1 MAGANR
7 LTPGDRGGFIPPT
20 GGALKRRS
28 IVLAAVCLALASP
41 AAAKPPITWVDGPVF
56 PKSGPPPGRTAFVL
70 NGPVDVSAFR
80 GDFASAF
87 GGDTLAGQAYFA
99 TALTE
104 CLSGARLLGEKPHG
118 IERDER
124 HRLGWTAFQPA
135 VTQDRNTWVISWTES
150 SKTEV
155 PGLDGADSLSAAL
168 ARTGAD
174 WLVVI
179 DDLVAT
185 LTPGK
190 PGTYQLQP
198 GGEMLLEG
206 GQLPVA
212 TLAARVVVLG
222 AHPAVIGGSGRVSAW
237 WTIGRF
243 RKSSVDDITE
253 AFVLQLERALKKR

>member
-1 MAGANR
+1 M
-7 LTPGDRGGFIPPT
+7 
-20 GGALKRRS
+20 
-28 IVLAAVCLALASP
+28 LAAVCLALASP
-41 AAAKPPITWVDGPVF
+41 AAAKPPITWVNGPMF
-56 PKSGPPPGRTAFVL
+56 PKSGPPPGRTAFVVY
-70 NGPVDVSAFR
+70 GPVDVSAFR
-80 GDFASAF
+80 DDFASAF
-87 GGDTLAGQAYFA
+87 GGDTTAGQAYFA

-124 HRLGWTAFQPA
+124 HRLGWTAFPTTA
-135 VTQDRNTWVISWTES
+135 TQDTGTWVMSWTES
-150 SKTEV
+150 SKADL
-155 PGLDGADSLSAAL
+155 PRLDGADSLSTAL
-168 ARTGAD
+168 TRTGAD

-185 LTPGK
+185 LTPGE
-190 PGTYQLQP
+190 PGTTQLQP
-198 GGEMLLEG
+198 GGEMLMEG

-253 AFVLQLERALKKR
+253 AFALQLERALKKR